1 MRRDTTPHP
10 TPHSPHPELRRAL
23 DGTYYTRSAFFKW
36 YGTNEVW
43 ENAKPVV
50 LAWDGRVSS
59 TAEATSPAARSHPQ
73 PSSAGQPACA
83 APRLSVQSAPCLVTQ
98 LSASKFLDTLEE
110 ATYKHEANPTQV
122 TLLRELVNSLSSGD
136 LLLMPT
142 DEVWHLDEDQQEEK
156 AIAKLD
162 KLIELVVN
170 IRTAWIASPEGEFAR
185 MSGHELQAAAEA
197 LLNSMSRE
205 KRAEYDFC
213 FQARGSQRFLF
224 ALLRQPSFFNAEDLE
239 KLLEEWANIKNSSE
253 YKAAIKESKRR
264 TELQTKQ
271 KAELQNLR
279 IRINRKR
286 QKREGTEDLLRE
298 LRDKEKS
305 YDRANQLPLGPT
317 PPPLRAHDP
326 RRAASA
332 RRPLRSRREIDDIPP
347 MPNRLPPF
355 VLNWPHEITPELDVD
370 WTLCPDDYE
379 KELRLREVRNQ
390 MLKEQLQKGK
400 PVIYRSSGWSLWPR
414 VWPND
419 QCTYAPVTSADDVN
433 MDDIV
438 FCQVQPGN
446 RFYGHVVSDKWFQ
459 EDKWYFT
466 ISNLKGRSNGWCT
479 MEHIYGRLLRCLH

>member
-83 APRLSVQSAPCLVTQ
+83 APRLSVQSAPCLATQ

-253 YKAAIKESKRR
+253 YKAAIEESKRR

-305 YDRANQLPLGPT
+305 YDRATQLPLGPT

-332 RRPLRSRREIDDIPP
+332 RRPLRSRLEIDDIPP
-347 MPNRLPPF
+347 KPNRLPPF
-355 VLNWPHEITPELDVD
+355 VLN
-370 WTLCPDDYE
+370 
-379 KELRLREVRNQ
+379 
-390 MLKEQLQKGK
+390 
-400 PVIYRSSGWSLWPR
+400 
-414 VWPND
+414 
-419 QCTYAPVTSADDVN
+419 
-433 MDDIV
+433 
-438 FCQVQPGN
+438 
-446 RFYGHVVSDKWFQ
+446 
-459 EDKWYFT
+459 
-466 ISNLKGRSNGWCT
+466 
-479 MEHIYGRLLRCLH
+479 

>member
-1 MRRDTTPHP
+1 M
-10 TPHSPHPELRRAL
+10 
-23 DGTYYTRSAFFKW
+23 
-36 YGTNEVW
+36 
-43 ENAKPVV
+43 
-50 LAWDGRVSS
+50 
-59 TAEATSPAARSHPQ
+59 
-73 PSSAGQPACA
+73 
-83 APRLSVQSAPCLVTQ
+83 QSAPCLVTQ

-122 TLLRELVNSLSSGD
+122 TLLRELVHSLSSGD

-379 KELRLREVRNQ
+379 KELRLREVRNE
-390 MLKEQLQKGK
+390 MIKNELLLGR
-400 PVIYRSSGWSLWPR
+400 PVIYRSSGWSLWPK
-414 VWPND
+414 VWSND
-419 QCTYAPVTSADDVN
+419 QCTFEPVTSADDVN
-433 MDDIV
+433 EKDIV
-438 FCQVQPGN
+438 FCQVQPGD
-446 RFYGHVVSDKWFQ
+446 RFYGHLVSCKWFQ
-459 EDKWYFT
+459 D
-466 ISNLKGRSNGWCT
+466 GR
-479 MEHIYGRLLRCLH
+479 